1 MKAMAFAATETGVP
15 PGTVVVLNGTS
26 SAGKTGI
33 ARELQTLLDEP
44 SFSLGIDYFFGML
57 QLRHWAEAD
66 ARVVSGMHH
75 CTATLAS
82 LGNNVILDS
91 VAFGER
97 LAECVTVLHTLPV
110 LFVGVRCPLH
120 IAQQRE
126 LARGDRTPGQAANQI
141 HLVHAHGVYD
151 LEVDTSVLSSL
162 ECAHLIKRRLETGP
176 QPTAF
181 RQLYARIQGGDVRLG
196 AMQQDPAHS
205 QSAIT
210 A

>member
-1 MKAMAFAATETGVP
+1 V
-15 PGTVVVLNGTS
+15 N
-26 SAGKTGI
+26 
-33 ARELQTLLDEP
+33 
-44 SFSLGIDYFFGML
+44 
-57 QLRHWAEAD
+57 
-66 ARVVSGMHH
+66 VSQ
-75 CTATLAS
+75 S
-82 LGNNVILDS
+82 
-91 VAFGER
+91 
-97 LAECVTVLHTLPV
+97 VTVLHTLPV

-181 RQLYARIQGGDVRLG
+181 RQLYSRIQSGDTHFGVTK
-196 AMQQDPAHS
+196 QDPANS
-205 QSAIT
+205 QSAIS